1 MSNETIGRK
10 VGEIG
15 WDDLDVKQSSG
26 EQRESVFLNMSK
38 QGDYEMRIVSK
49 PHQYYCHWVETK
61 SGKRRKVNATMDGSD
76 PICIEQNKHP
86 QLKWLVKVLYR
97 DPEGNG
103 EPKVRVLDAGSQIMG
118 QIKRLHE
125 DKKRFGNVSKYDIV
139 INRGPKDARPLYTVQ
154 ALGKESNPE
163 PLTPE
168 EKQAVLA
175 SGDPEQK
182 DKFINIAKMCEPWTA
197 ERILSV
203 INEED
208 PNKPQTAKAA
218 TTQEDDLF
226 SDESEKDFLDLDL

>member
-1 MSNETIGRK
+1 MSNDVVQGK

-26 EQRESVFLNMSK
+26 EQRESAFLNMSK

-76 PICIEQNKHP
+76 PICLEQNKHP
-86 QLKWLVKVLYR
+86 QLKWLVKVLFR
-97 DPEGNG
+97 DPERPG
-103 EPKVRVLDAGSQIMG
+103 EPIVKVLDAGSQIMG

-154 ALGKESNPE
+154 ALGSERNPT
-163 PLTPE
+163 PLTPD

-175 SGDPEQK
+175 SSDPES

-197 ERILSV
+197 ERILAV

-208 PNKPQTAKAA
+208 PNRPKTATSA
-218 TTQEDDLF
+218 TQEDSLF
-226 SDESEKDFLDLDL
+226 AADEDDEDFIDLDI